1 MNTRTYIHKD
11 GLTDKVTLRGHF
23 VQKRTTPKRMKEM
36 NKNERSEVDEGSK
49 EDPIM
54 QTIR

>member
-1 MNTRTYIHKD
+1 MNTRTYIQKD